1 MDTHKRR
8 QLIAALCVV
17 IIVAASVSVF
27 FAYQLLFP
35 PAYAFKN
42 GVNHPQAISNLLK
55 NGTVVLYFTQNNCP
69 PCDFVAPKIAD
80 LQSQY
85 KGTDVTVMT
94 VNPDG
99 NTTSRSAFI
108 NYDDNP
114 TSRSI
119 FSAYG
124 IQWTPEV
131 FVIRPDGAVAN
142 FSMKKD
148 SGSDSFHAQDGG
160 SYNMDF
166 NAIRS
171 AIEEARHG

>member
-1 MDTHKRR
+1 VDTHRRR
-8 QLIAALCVV
+8 QLIAALSVV

-35 PAYAFKN
+35 PAYAFKT
-42 GVNHPQAISNLLK
+42 GITHPALISDLLK

-69 PCDFVAPKIAD
+69 ACDVAALKIAD

-85 KGTDVTVMT
+85 KGTDVTIMT
-94 VNPDG
+94 VNFDG
-99 NTTSRSAFI
+99 NA
-108 NYDDNP
+108 

-119 FSAYG
+119 GQRYG
-124 IQWTPEV
+124 ILWTPEV

-148 SGSDSFHAQDGG
+148 SSSDSYQWGG
-160 SYNMDF
+160 AGYSMDF